1 MGRQVVGEV
10 MSEGDAW
17 PQSRHALFN
26 CHKKAAAAE
35 SHLQPS
41 VPQEI
46 INQIANQMDQ
56 TVPIQKPNEDM
67 CQSMLASMPK
77 LGSFGQSEPA
87 ENAYLDMSG
96 ETSGQNKELNG
107 LLGAGYR
114 PLNKNDGKWSEAD
127 SKDNTKLILE

>member
-1 MGRQVVGEV
+1 MGRQIVGEV

-35 SHLQPS
+35 PHLQPS
-41 VPQEI
+41 VPQET

-56 TVPIQKPNEDM
+56 IIPTQKPNEDI
-67 CQSMLASMPK
+67 CQSMLANMPK
-77 LGSFGQSEPA
+77 LGSFGQPEPA

-96 ETSGQNKELNG
+96 EVSGQNKELSG

-114 PLNKNDGKWSEAD
+114 PLNKDGDKWSETN